1 MEEHSVVDMPQFL
14 VPEFMGRALY
24 GIFTIVMVIVLLN
37 MLIAM
42 ITNSFQKIEVVKT
55 EDNSGQGKKRKER
68 NRMQGVK
75 RLLCHHYCLV
85 LRLGTSFPL
94 QALNF
99 LVCRLRVLMML
110 LFLSDTSP
118 SAHSTLGLGES
129 VCCGRV
135 GRNMRSER
143 EGDG

>member
-1 MEEHSVVDMPQFL
+1 MFGMEEHSVVDMPQFL

-42 ITNSFQKIEVVKT
+42 ITNSFQKIEVRELRT
-55 EDNSGQGKKRKER
+55 TQARGKKREREGKEQDAR
-68 NRMQGVK
+68 SQEIALSP
-75 RLLCHHYCLV
+75 LLPCFET
-85 LRLGTSFPL
+85 GDKFSS

-110 LFLSDTSP
+110 LFLSDTSLALIP
-118 SAHSTLGLGES
+118 H
-129 VCCGRV
+129 
-135 GRNMRSER
+135 
-143 EGDG
+143 